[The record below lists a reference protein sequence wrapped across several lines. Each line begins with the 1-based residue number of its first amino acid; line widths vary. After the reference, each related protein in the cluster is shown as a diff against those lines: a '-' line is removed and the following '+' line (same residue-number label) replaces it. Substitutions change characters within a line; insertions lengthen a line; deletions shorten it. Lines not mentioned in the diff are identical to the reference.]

1 MVSSRLR
8 SAAFA
13 AILALVSMLA
23 MVLSWSTL
31 AESAPQTQAAPKS
44 GVANIQLL
52 GVNDF
57 HGNLEP
63 LPTNER
69 T

>member
-1 MVSSRLR
+1 MVSRRLR
-8 SAAFA
+8 SVGLA
-13 AILALVSMLA
+13 AIVALVSMLA

-31 AESAPQTQAAPKS
+31 AESAPQTQAVPES

-63 LPTNER
+63 IVNPSY
-69 T
+69 